1 MEILSAEP
9 TEYDELVAL
18 YRQYDFALKE
28 RAWFDWK
35 FFANPI
41 GPGLV
46 YKMCQDGAIVGAVA
60 IIPQLFRYRGRDVI
74 GLQTV
79 DGLMG
84 REIRGKGMFNQVMA
98 FLKQQKPDWLEGKEY
113 FYFSFPSLASSVQ
126 AHANAG
132 WTMLGRFK
140 MRTFVM
146 RPEAIHRRTGSAVL
160 GALSS
165 VPLAVARGLAGATGS
180 SGYSFRPYDTQD
192 AVPDGGH
199 YVHGDRRR
207 EFCQWRVFDH
217 PRDSFVLF
225 TIEHVDD
232 GFVGCLTVKCRAR
245 QWEIVDVCLD
255 RVDRSVLP
263 AFLRWI
269 DHEDRVDS
277 IDLWEI
283 RRTVL
288 KGGLWCGAKRHF
300 TGALFVDTNHA
311 PSLPADPD
319 LWHLSYLDSDW

>member
-1 MEILSAEP
+1 MEILPAET

-35 FFANPI
+35 FFANPV
-41 GPGLV
+41 GKGLV

-60 IIPQLFRYRGRDVI
+60 IIPQLFRHENRDIV

-84 REIRGKGMFNQVMA
+84 REIRGKGKFNQVMA
-98 FLKQQKPDWLEGKEY
+98 FLRQQKPDWLDGREY
-113 FYFSFPSLASSVQ
+113 FYLSFPSLASSVQ

-146 RPEAIHRRTGSAVL
+146 RREAIRRRTGSALL
-160 GALSS
+160 GALSG
-165 VPLAVARGLAGATGS
+165 VPLAAARGLAGATGS
-180 SGYSFRPYDTQD
+180 GGYDFKPIVSQGAAPSRE
-192 AVPDGGH
+192 AR
-199 YVHGDRRR
+199 VHGDRSQR
-207 EFCQWRVFDH
+207 FCQWRVFDH
-217 PRDSFVLF
+217 PRDDLVMFSV
-225 TIEHVDD
+225 EHAKD
-232 GFVGCLTVKCRAR
+232 GPVGCLTVKRRAR

-255 RVDRSVLP
+255 RMDRPVLP

-269 DHEDRVDS
+269 DHQDQADS
-277 IDLWEI
+277 VDLWEI
-283 RRTVL
+283 RRTIL
-288 KGGLWCGAKRHF
+288 RSRLWYGARRHF
-300 TGALFVDTNHA
+300 TGALFVDTTHA
-311 PSLPADPD
+311 PSLPTDPD
-319 LWHLSYLDSDW
+319 LWQISYLDSDW